1 MIRTFQWA
9 TVALVTAAA
18 AMVGCRPEPA
28 APTEAKTAPTSTAP
42 AVNGPATVVGQVPQ
56 MPAPPAGGASVAPA
70 LGQFQLGGSAAN
82 NARLVTETVSDQ
94 RFATAVR
101 LTTTAKPANA
111 WDIQLSGKT
120 TAPIARGDALLV
132 RFWGRAVQG
141 QAETGEARSAIVVEK
156 AGAPFGKSILKPL
169 SLSAAWR
176 PYQFG
181 FAAAEDYPV
190 AGAQVNFHAGFAPQA
205 FEIAGLELL
214 NYGKSITV
222 DALPGSLTN
231 YAGRATDAPWRQAA
245 AERIDK
251 HRKGDL
257 TVTVVDAAGKPV
269 PDATVAVRMTKHAF
283 PFGSAVQARRIA
295 GDSPEDARYRQA
307 IAELFNVIVF
317 ENDLKWR
324 DWEQPTRPAMVRK
337 ALDWLDAQ
345 GIAARGHVLV
355 WPGWGSKM
363 NAEWKYLPDDLK
375 QLADAKPEGWQQ
387 KMRDRLDARVTDAVT
402 ALRGRLTEWDVI
414 NETWSNH
421 AIMDLLGNQEMVRW
435 FQLARAA
442 DPNVKLYYNDFT
454 MLSGGA
460 VEPDRIE
467 HLYQT
472 VKYLIDNGAPIDG
485 IGEQG
490 HFGDTVVE
498 PERMLAILDRFATF
512 GLPIRITE
520 FDVNTADE
528 KLQAD
533 YTRDFY
539 TAAFSHPA
547 VNGILMWGF
556 WEPAH
561 WMPNAAMYKA
571 DWTPKPSADAFVDL
585 TRRQWW
591 TSVDGTTDAAG
602 SFATRAFYG
611 NYELSATVAGKPPRV
626 LPFSLAPGQEGS
638 TRLVLD

>member
-1 MIRTFQWA
+1 MTRTCRWTA
-9 TVALVTAAA
+9 VALVAAA
-18 AMVGCRPEPA
+18 VVGCRPQPTTPPPPEAKPVSVPTTEPA
-28 APTEAKTAPTSTAP
+28 TTTA
-42 AVNGPATVVGQVPQ
+42 AVAQKPE
-56 MPAPPAGGASVAPA
+56 MPAAPAGGASVMPA
-70 LGQFQLGGSAAN
+70 MEQFRLGGAAAG
-82 NARLVTETVSDQ
+82 NATAMTEAVASQ
-94 RFATAVR
+94 PFAAAVR
-101 LTTTAKPANA
+101 LTTLAKPTNA
-111 WDIQLSGKT
+111 WDIQLTAKT
-120 TAPIARGDALLV
+120 IAPIAKGDALLV
-132 RFWGRAVQG
+132 RFWGRAIQG
-141 QAETGEARSAIVVEK
+141 QAETGEARTSVIVEK
-156 AGAPFGKSILKPL
+156 AGAPFGKSLMKPL

-190 AGAQVNFHAGFAPQA
+190 AGAQLNFHAGFAPQA

-214 NYGKSITV
+214 NYGKSIAV
-222 DALPGSLTN
+222 DDLPGSLTN
-231 YAGRATDAPWRQAA
+231 YAGRAMDAPWRKAA
-245 AERIDK
+245 AERIEK

-269 PDATVAVRMTKHAF
+269 PNATVKVRMTKHAF
-283 PFGSAVQARRIA
+283 AFGSAVQARRVA
-295 GDSPEDARYRQA
+295 GESAEDARYKQA
-307 IAELFNVIVF
+307 IAELFNAIVF

-324 DWEQPTRPAMVRK
+324 DWESPGRPAMVMK
-337 ALDWLDAQ
+337 ALDWLDSK

-363 NAEWKYLPDDLK
+363 NPEWKYLPDDLK
-375 QLADAKPEGWQQ
+375 RLADEKPEGWQQ
-387 KMRDRLDARVTDAVT
+387 QMRDRLDARVTGAAT

-421 AIMDLLGNQEMVRW
+421 VVMDLLGKQEMVRW
-435 FQLARAA
+435 FKLARAA
-442 DPNVKLYYNDFT
+442 DPDVKLYYNDFT

-460 VEPDRIE
+460 VEPDRTE

-490 HFGDTVVE
+490 HFGDAVVE

-556 WEPAH
+556 WERAH
-561 WMPNAAMYKA
+561 WMPAAAMYRN
-571 DWTPKPSADAFVDL
+571 DWTPKPNATAYLDL
-585 TRRQWW
+585 VRSQWW
-591 TSVDGTTDAAG
+591 TDATLTTDATG
-602 SFATRAFYG
+602 RASLRGFQG
-611 NYELSATVAGKPPRV
+611 DYEVTASRPGEAAV
-626 LPFSLAPGQEGS
+626 SAPGRIDTGWADL
-638 TRLVLD
+638 TLALK